1 MFVVLEKFRCN
12 LTIKIE
18 SRKAYDGAIYHDIDA
33 REKWEKME
41 RESKIEWEEQQKKN
55 TGKEETDHA
64 IKAAAVAL
72 ARRQEQL
79 ETKKRLVKVAI
90 ERTVETLSHT
100 GGALQGWLTDRTTE
114 GY

>member
-41 RESKIEWEEQQKKN
+41 RESKIGKN
-55 TGKEETDHA
+55 NRRKTQGRKRQITQSKPQPLLLPGGK
-64 IKAAAVAL
+64 
-72 ARRQEQL
+72 
-79 ETKKRLVKVAI
+79 
-90 ERTVETLSHT
+90 SN
-100 GGALQGWLTDRTTE
+100 
-114 GY
+114 